1 MAQYDGSIRINT
13 KIDTQGFK
21 DGEKEIEAESRRAAS
36 DVSSSVGKAEKEVE
50 SLGQSFSDTAVKIAE
65 LQREMQILKFLGVET
80 KEFTDAKKEVEKLE
94 KALESAYTR
103 KEKFLESGGN
113 ESSRTFKN
121 IEYDIE
127 EFERKLKYAQTDVE
141 KLMKMESQMAKL
153 QAARDKEIQQEN
165 EKQVN
170 FKLKPRRKN
179 ALHRYVKMLLLVIT
193 RLSRRL
199 SVLDSLKK
207 KLQI

>member
-94 KALESAYTR
+94 KALGSAYTR

-121 IEYDIE
+121 I
-127 EFERKLKYAQTDVE
+127 
-141 KLMKMESQMAKL
+141 
-153 QAARDKEIQQEN
+153 
-165 EKQVN
+165 
-170 FKLKPRRKN
+170 
-179 ALHRYVKMLLLVIT
+179 
-193 RLSRRL
+193 
-199 SVLDSLKK
+199 
-207 KLQI
+207 